1 MTVSATTRSPR
12 AHEKDSVDYHFLT
25 NEQFN
30 RAIEQDAFLEWA
42 HVHSN
47 RYGTLKSEV
56 EKYIHSGQS
65 VILEIDPQG
74 AFNVQKAYPAAVL
87 IFIAPPSMDVLR
99 ERLIGR
105 KSETKE
111 SLELRLADARQE
123 MQLKDRYDAVL
134 INDSLDE
141 CAKNLKDLMYVY
153 ETKGA

>member
-12 AHEKDSVDYHFLT
+12 AHEKDGVDYHFLT
-25 NEQFN
+25 NEQFS

-42 HVHSN
+42 YVHSN

-87 IFIAPPSMDVLR
+87 IFIAPPSMDVLL

-111 SLELRLADARQE
+111 SLELRLTDARQE